1 MMKNVKQQAGYI
13 IIGGFFSQ
21 FVSALK
27 IHCSEACKGLLD
39 KLGGYKLEP
48 RGLVEMK
55 VNIYLLYKDKVLQSS
70 TREKKTLVWIS
81 VINSKGLSIV
91 KLYMSKKSY

>member
-13 IIGGFFSQ
+13 IIGGVFSQ

-55 VNIYLLYKDKVLQSS
+55 VNIYIYFTK
-70 TREKKTLVWIS
+70 TRFFNHPLVKKNFSLNIR
-81 VINSKGLSIV
+81 N
-91 KLYMSKKSY
+91 

>member
-55 VNIYLLYKDKVLQSS
+55 VKKYLLYKDKVLQSS
-70 TREKKTLVWIS
+70 TREEKKLEFE
-81 VINSKGLSIV
+81 
-91 KLYMSKKSY
+91 YP